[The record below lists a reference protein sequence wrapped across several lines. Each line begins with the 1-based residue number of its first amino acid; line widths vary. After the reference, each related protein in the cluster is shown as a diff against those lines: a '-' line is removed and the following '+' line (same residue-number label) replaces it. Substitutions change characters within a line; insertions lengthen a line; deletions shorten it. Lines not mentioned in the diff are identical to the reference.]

1 MNGIMLADVG
11 ATTVDTVTSAL
22 TGAMTTTANN
32 ITSAIGSILPI
43 ALGVAGTILVIT
55 IGWRLF
61 RNFTHG

>member
-1 MNGIMLADVG
+1 MPGIMLADEGVT
-11 ATTVDTVTSAL
+11 AVDTVTSAL

>member
-1 MNGIMLADVG
+1 MNGIMLADEGVT
-11 ATTVDTVTSAL
+11 AVDTVTSAL